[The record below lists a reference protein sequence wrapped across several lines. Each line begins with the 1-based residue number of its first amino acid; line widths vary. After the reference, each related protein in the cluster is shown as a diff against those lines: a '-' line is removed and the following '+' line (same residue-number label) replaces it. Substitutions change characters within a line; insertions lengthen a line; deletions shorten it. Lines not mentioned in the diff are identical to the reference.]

1 MATWTA
7 YTSLLET
14 LQTDERRFLEAA
26 AEARQCG
33 RHNEAYKIFKDSLP
47 DPSSLPLLAFEYAD
61 LLTDQGLEGNR
72 AAFLEEAVGHL
83 QLADESSERRLLD
96 LMLAD
101 AQLWAYGRLRNAV
114 ETARASRS
122 WLGGDP
128 TEHLSDLRVSLSRVA
143 ECCIAEALTL
153 DRFAD
158 PGDPT
163 LSPAD
168 ATRLSRLELGK
179 SVRAHCV

>member
-7 YTSLLET
+7 YASLLET
-14 LQTDERRFLEAA
+14 LQTEKQSSLEAV

-33 RHNEAYKIFKDSLP
+33 RHNEAHKTFKNSLP
-47 DPSSLPLLAFEYAD
+47 NANSLPLLTFEYAD

-72 AAFLEEAVGHL
+72 AAFLEEAVRHL

-101 AQLWAYGRLRNAV
+101 AQLWAYGSLRNAV
-114 ETARASRS
+114 EVARGSRS

-128 TEHLSDLRVSLSRVA
+128 TEYLSDLRVSLDGITEYRTGANTPSMCRS
-143 ECCIAEALTL
+143 EGSNST
-153 DRFAD
+153 
-158 PGDPT
+158 T
-163 LSPAD
+163 S
-168 ATRLSRLELGK
+168 
-179 SVRAHCV
+179 